1 MDFTRLVTITFHLY
15 QINMRK
21 TSINFIRI
29 VRRFTTDQQGFSL
42 IELVISL
49 ALISVLGVTL
59 MQGLSTVAR
68 GQGVHDERVGSMIA
82 GRTHLESIKQAAYDL
97 TVTSTPGPG
106 YSSLPAQITV
116 GDIIFDMEIIAR
128 EIETGA
134 QLVTVVVSNGGNE
147 INRLQTY
154 KADR

>member
-1 MDFTRLVTITFHLY
+1 MNRIKIVTHLS
-15 QINMRK
+15 RV
-21 TSINFIRI
+21 F
-29 VRRFTTDQQGFSL
+29 RRFISGHQGFSL

-59 MQGLSTVAR
+59 MQGLSTMAR

-106 YSSLPAQITV
+106 YSSLPPQITV
-116 GDIIFDMEIIAR
+116 GDIIFDMEIIAQ

-147 INRLQTY
+147 INRLQAY

>member
-1 MDFTRLVTITFHLY
+1 MNRLKIVTCLSRMIRH
-15 QINMRK
+15 
-21 TSINFIRI
+21 FISGH
-29 VRRFTTDQQGFSL
+29 QGFSL
-42 IELVISL
+42 IEMVISL

-59 MQGLSTVAR
+59 MQGLSAVAR

-82 GRTHLESIKQAAYDL
+82 GRTHLESIKQATYDL

-106 YSSLPAQITV
+106 YSSLPAQRTV
-116 GDIIFDMEIIAR
+116 GDIIFDMEIIAQ

-147 INRLQTY
+147 INRLQAY

>member
-1 MDFTRLVTITFHLY
+1 MNRTKIVTCLSRIFK
-15 QINMRK
+15 R
-21 TSINFIRI
+21 FISGH
-29 VRRFTTDQQGFSL
+29 QGFSL

-59 MQGLSTVAR
+59 MQGLSTLAR

-82 GRTHLESIKQAAYDL
+82 GRTHLESIKQTAYDL

-116 GDIIFDMEIIAR
+116 GNIIFDMEIIAQ

-147 INRLQTY
+147 INRLQAY